1 MIPCIMLVRSQLS
14 ALKLWKAETLMNP
27 ILTDLFLKAFDKHID
42 IVDET
47 SVLSDE
53 FIDFAQAHLY
63 NTSELFNQPIE
74 NFVEIVD
81 SQVESINEYSLSM
94 RNIIKVNNRFF
105 KLLFEYVGDNL
116 NEITDATLHEVHPK
130 QKTVTVYG

>member
-1 MIPCIMLVRSQLS
+1 MD
-14 ALKLWKAETLMNP
+14 P
-27 ILTDLFLKAFDKHID
+27 ILNDLFLKAFDMQVNVID
-42 IVDET
+42 ES

-63 NTSELFNQPIE
+63 NTGELFNQPIE
-74 NFVEIVD
+74 NFVEIID

-105 KLLFEYVGDNL
+105 ELSFEYVGDDL
-116 NEITDATLHEVHPK
+116 NEITDASLHEVHPK
-130 QKTVTVYG
+130 QKTITVYE

>member
-1 MIPCIMLVRSQLS
+1 MLVRSQLS
-14 ALKLWKAETLMNP
+14 ALKFQKAGTLMNP
-27 ILTDLFLKAFDKHID
+27 ILNDLFLKAFDTQVD
-42 IVDET
+42 IIDET

-94 RNIIKVNNRFF
+94 RDIIKVNNRFF
-105 KLLFEYVGDNL
+105 ELSFEYIGDNL

-130 QKTVTVYG
+130 QKTITIYK

>member
-1 MIPCIMLVRSQLS
+1 MD
-14 ALKLWKAETLMNP
+14 T
-27 ILTDLFLKAFDKHID
+27 ILNDLFLKAFDTQVNVI
-42 IVDET
+42 DET

-53 FIDFAQAHLY
+53 FMNFAQAHLY

-105 KLLFEYVGDNL
+105 ELSFEYVGDNL
-116 NEITDATLHEVHPK
+116 DEITDATLHEVHPT
-130 QKTVTVYG
+130 QKTITVYE